1 MQVLLELRVVPL
13 EQKCLLVLFSEKK
26 HEKLHGELNFNQRIW
41 LKNVCFCNRGS
52 FYLFIFFCH
61 CKIYFLMC
69 TTVVVLQSFSCVWL
83 FVTPWTV
90 ACQASLSFTTFWS
103 YSNFCPLSQWCH
115 PIISSSVIPFSCLQS
130 FPALGSFLM
139 NQLFASGGKILCTIA
154 CFIAKNIS
162 KVWSL
167 KL

>member
-1 MQVLLELRVVPL
+1 MSSRKILISKKTKIPFYFDIFVGENMQVLLELRVVPL

-90 ACQASLSFTTFWS
+90 ACQASLSFIIS
-103 YSNFCPLSQWCH
+103 RVCSNSGPLSQWAIQPSH
-115 PIISSSVIPFSCLQS
+115 PLSSPSPAFSLSQH
-130 FPALGSFLM
+130 
-139 NQLFASGGKILCTIA
+139 
-154 CFIAKNIS
+154 
-162 KVWSL
+162 
-167 KL
+167 